1 MSSFLTISYLFIC
14 LLGVLNADEKKYS
27 DKDNVIV
34 YVNKVGPYSNPQ
46 ETYHYYSLPVC
57 RPPKIVSKDLTLG
70 EVLSGDRMA
79 HSLYDVKFNEE
90 INNKQLCSLTLNS
103 DELNSLRVAIE
114 EFYYF
119 EFVIDDIPLRG
130 FVGQVEETNLFPHKH
145 HIYVYTHHHFDFH
158 VNDNQII
165 YVNIST
171 KDHPPTSLD
180 DDSVTSLKLEFTYS
194 AKWHRTETR
203 YKDRAKYIANTGFFP
218 ETLEIH
224 WLSVINSMVLVF
236 LLMGFVVIIL
246 SRILKHDL
254 NRMSDED
261 DDGSP
266 EEENGWKIIHTDVF
280 RFPVNRE
287 LFCSV
292 LGVGC
297 QFLSIFTGILIFAV
311 CGMFTVHRHGSLMAS
326 AVILYAFTSC
336 VAGYMS
342 GRMYRQLQGEH
353 WTWNII
359 LTANLFTVPFFL
371 IWSVINTV
379 AWIHGTTQAL
389 PYTTVLILAFMWL
402 FVGFPLTVL
411 GGIFGKNWTANFDAP
426 CRTKNIAREIPQ
438 VAWYRTSFVRMLV
451 GGFLPFSAISVELY
465 YIFSTFWG
473 REQYML
479 YGILTIVFIIL
490 LSVTACISIALTYFQ
505 LAAEDY
511 RWWWQS
517 IVTSGSTG
525 LFVFLYAVFFYFNRS
540 KMRGALQTL
549 QFFGYTSIA
558 CYVFFLMLGTV
569 GFFSSLRFIRYI
581 YVNIKMD

>member
-1 MSSFLTISYLFIC
+1 
-14 LLGVLNADEKKYS
+14 
-27 DKDNVIV
+27 
-34 YVNKVGPYSNPQ
+34 
-46 ETYHYYSLPVC
+46 
-57 RPPKIVSKDLTLG
+57 
-70 EVLSGDRMA
+70 
-79 HSLYDVKFNEE
+79 
-90 INNKQLCSLTLNS
+90 
-103 DELNSLRVAIE
+103 
-114 EFYYF
+114 
-119 EFVIDDIPLRG
+119 
-130 FVGQVEETNLFPHKH
+130 
-145 HIYVYTHHHFDFH
+145 
-158 VNDNQII
+158 
-165 YVNIST
+165 
-171 KDHPPTSLD
+171 
-180 DDSVTSLKLEFTYS
+180 
-194 AKWHRTETR
+194 
-203 YKDRAKYIANTGFFP
+203 
-218 ETLEIH
+218 
-224 WLSVINSMVLVF
+224 
-236 LLMGFVVIIL
+236 

-261 DDGSP
+261 DDSSP

-280 RFPVNRE
+280 RFPINRE
-287 LFCSV
+287 LFSSII
-292 LGVGC
+292 GVGC

-311 CGMFTVHRHGSLMAS
+311 CGMFTVHRHGSLIAS

-342 GRMYRQLQGEH
+342 GRIYRQFQGEH

-359 LTANLFTVPFFL
+359 LTANLFTVPFFI
-371 IWSVINTV
+371 IWSIINTF
-379 AWIHGTTQAL
+379 AWAHGTTQAL

-402 FVGFPLTVL
+402 FVGFPLTIL
-411 GGIFGKNWTANFDAP
+411 GGIFGKNCTTNFDAP

-438 VAWYRTSFVRMLV
+438 VAWYRTSFIRMLV

-517 IVTSGSTG
+517 IITSGSTG
-525 LFVFLYAVFFYFNRS
+525 LFVFLYAIFFYFNRS
-540 KMRGALQTL
+540 KMRGTLQTL